1 MEFKTGIPI
10 KPLRTGADGIVV
22 FTDGTNEVIPNQL
35 QCEAYGYKYD
45 TTSDSCIAFTPN
57 LKLPINAS
65 NMNNFIKGTNNN
77 TELGTNNTF
86 IGTFCCDA
94 ADTAAN
100 VTAVGHNIAFIMGE
114 NNRIRGLS
122 RNNIV
127 IGSSNEISNGV
138 NNATVLGNYG
148 LAQRDGE
155 VVIGG
160 GAFEGS
166 KAGSGQSSII
176 TLSGTTTDATQT
188 NLKVNN
194 SASNTI
200 IARGSTSSFQGFE
213 ANVIGVRTGGSAGSG
228 AVNDRIFLRLIGL
241 VFLKD
246 LQGGTARTQA
256 ASGTTT
262 GWTSAM
268 TFSGTNDMH
277 LSVTGVADM
286 NISWSA
292 TLRLY
297 EITV

>member
-1 MEFKTGIPI
+1 MNEKNNVVKAIN
-10 KPLRTGADGIVV
+10 KNVRSGARK
-22 FTDGTNEVIPNQL
+22 
-35 QCEAYGYKYD
+35 A
-45 TTSDSCIAFTPN
+45 N
-57 LKLPINAS
+57 LVL
-65 NMNNFIKGTNNN
+65 NFIKGKNN
-77 TELGTNNTF
+77 TAETGTTNT
-86 IGTFCCDA
+86 I
-94 ADTAAN
+94 
-100 VTAVGHNIAFIMGE
+100 IMGE
-114 NNRIRGLS
+114 NNIVKGIS
-122 RNNIV
+122 RNNIL
-127 IGSSNEISNGV
+127 IGDNNEVSNGV

-148 LAQRDGE
+148 IAQRDGE

-160 GAFEGS
+160 GAFNGVG
-166 KAGSGQSSII
+166 KGYGQSSVVS
-176 TLSGTTTDATQT
+176 LSGTTTNATQT

-194 SASNTI
+194 SSSDTI
-200 IARGSTSSFQGFE
+200 IARSSTSSFQGFE
-213 ANVIGVRTGGSAGSG
+213 ANVIGVRTGGSAGSC

-262 GWTSAM
+262 GWTSAI
-268 TFSGTNDMH
+268 TFSSTNDMH